1 MFKKSV
7 VIRARRHNK
16 PKLKLSYQ
24 TIIFFTILLCG
35 VIFGAILSSKGSV
48 AWHTFFNTFVN
59 NHLTVKAS
67 SSLFRNFCSVFFSL
81 FLIILFD
88 YICGLCGLG
97 IPFIYSTPFL
107 LGTYCGVII
116 SQFYYLYHIKG
127 LVYCIA
133 INIPCY
139 AIAAATLIKCCC
151 FSTDISKEILVYL
164 INGKNDTNEKLLYN
178 YSLKYL
184 LLCIPLVMS
193 AFLNALSFRL
203 FSDLFNFI

>member
-1 MFKKSV
+1 MLKRSV
-7 VIRARRHNK
+7 VIRAN
-16 PKLKLSYQ
+16 KLKKFRININYN

-35 VIFGAILSSKGSV
+35 VIFGAILSSRGSV

-59 NHLTVKAS
+59 NHLTVKSGS
-67 SSLFRNFCSVFFSL
+67 SVFRNFSSVFFCL

-97 IPFIYSTPFL
+97 IPFIYATPFF

-116 SQFYYLYHIKG
+116 SQFYYLYSLMG
-127 LVYCIA
+127 LLYCVA
-133 INIPCY
+133 IHIPCY

-164 INGKNDTNEKLLYN
+164 INGKNDTKEKLLYN
-178 YSLKYL
+178 YTMKYL
-184 LLCIPLVMS
+184 LLCVPLAIS
-193 AFLNALSFRL
+193 AFLNAISFRILGGL
-203 FSDLFNFI
+203 FHFV